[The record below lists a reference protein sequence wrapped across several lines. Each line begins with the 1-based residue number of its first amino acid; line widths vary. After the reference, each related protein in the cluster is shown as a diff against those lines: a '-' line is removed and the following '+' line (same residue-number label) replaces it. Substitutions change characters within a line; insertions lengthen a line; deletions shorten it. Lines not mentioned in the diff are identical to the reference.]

1 MNQKKFHRIFNP
13 VREAVSVIILMFCQ
27 GGTPKVIRSSE
38 LILLSSPH
46 NMKKRARRRAKLV
59 RITARPRNVLPRLLT
74 SLHAIVATRHTRTSQ
89 RQPRKRLEKPRS
101 LPRDRASCTAPKQW
115 FLKQLSTRDI
125 RGVQGRQE
133 LQYAKLSFPSV
144 GRLSPPEDVVELG
157 YANGSEAKDIS
168 QEMDK
173 CVDSLPRRE
182 KSTSK
187 E

>member
-1 MNQKKFHRIFNP
+1 M
-13 VREAVSVIILMFCQ
+13 V
-27 GGTPKVIRSSE
+27 
-38 LILLSSPH
+38 
-46 NMKKRARRRAKLV
+46 
-59 RITARPRNVLPRLLT
+59 
-74 SLHAIVATRHTRTSQ
+74 AIRHTRTSQ
-89 RQPRKRLEKPRS
+89 RRPTERTEKSQKVLFEIERHAQPRNNGSSNK
-101 LPRDRASCTAPKQW
+101 
-115 FLKQLSTRDI
+115 LSTRDI

-157 YANGSEAKDIS
+157 YANGSEAEDIS